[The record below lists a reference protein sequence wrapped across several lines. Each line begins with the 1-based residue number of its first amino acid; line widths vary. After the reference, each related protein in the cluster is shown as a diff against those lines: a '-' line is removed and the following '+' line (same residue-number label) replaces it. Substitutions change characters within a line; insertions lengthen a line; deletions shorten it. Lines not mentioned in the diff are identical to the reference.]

1 MEMNIERDVQRPV
14 VRVNRKPRSWKWI
27 IPAALVL
34 LLTGAAGG
42 AACTSYFD
50 LIVSADTNL
59 VLGEAY
65 QKNGGEG
72 VFFGFC

>member
-50 LIVSADTNL
+50 LIGSAEKHVFL
-59 VLGEAY
+59 VEDYEQKGGEA
-65 QKNGGEG
+65 G
-72 VFFGFC
+72 FFVVI